1 MRPKLQKQS
10 ALEFAGR
17 ISKSQVSEAKR
28 TEICWTNY
36 PLCKAQRDIPLA
48 KLSGTGTIN
57 NTPKLALG
65 FIRVVL
71 PGAFAPVVVQIA
83 VNIKY

>member
-10 ALEFAGR
+10 VLELAGR
-17 ISKSQVSEAKR
+17 I
-28 TEICWTNY
+28 
-36 PLCKAQRDIPLA
+36 IPLA
-48 KLSGTGTIN
+48 KQGGTGTIN

-71 PGAFAPVVVQIA
+71 PGAFAPVIVQIGA
-83 VNIKY
+83 NIKY

>member
-10 ALEFAGR
+10 ALELAGR
-17 ISKSQVSEAKR
+17 I
-28 TEICWTNY
+28 
-36 PLCKAQRDIPLA
+36 IPLA

-65 FIRVVL
+65 FICVVL

-83 VNIKY
+83 INIKY